1 MSFRSFCSLAYCGE
15 GCSEIGLSGVH
26 WNQKVDFNGGGAN
39 RIRDCL
45 NGLRDM
51 TRNVFQ
57 LSDWL
62 TFRRSQ
68 TVDRKYIK
76 LDVKMCA
83 VLDNGEAKLI
93 KFDVSCA
100 IQELLAI
107 NCWRREVLTFFAR
120 NFAVIG

>member
-1 MSFRSFCSLAYCGE
+1 M
-15 GCSEIGLSGVH
+15 SGVH

-62 TFRRSQ
+62 RFRRSQ
-68 TVDRKYIK
+68 TVDQKYIK

-83 VLDNGEAKLI
+83 VFDNGEAKII

-100 IQELLAI
+100 
-107 NCWRREVLTFFAR
+107 V
-120 NFAVIG
+120 